1 MISNIKSIQSYKANW
16 LLLKSFYSFDKSK
29 VLCLMLHSC
38 DVSHPAKR
46 WDLHHQWTSRCME
59 EFFVQGDREAELG
72 LEYSPLCDRHNTMV
86 PQSQIGKLSLCKSDR
101 YTPSW
106 FKKEFCKILWK
117 SMNGLNIMQTMS
129 FQKILSD
136 TKMKLL
142 LIVKCI
148 EGFVWFTKTGFWRKC
163 N

>member
-1 MISNIKSIQSYKANW
+1 MSNH
-16 LLLKSFYSFDKSK
+16 LKIIDYFLYFYSFDKSK

-86 PQSQIGKLSLCKSDR
+86 PQSQIGKLSFCNSDSYR
-101 YTPSW
+101 HPDSS
-106 FKKEFCKILWK
+106 KNLV
-117 SMNGLNIMQTMS
+117 N
-129 FQKILSD
+129 
-136 TKMKLL
+136 
-142 LIVKCI
+142 
-148 EGFVWFTKTGFWRKC
+148 
-163 N
+163 